1 MKKEIVTDNLIMVS
15 AKSDKKSADYIVDQ
29 IFSDSVVKRISK
41 VLNDKRVDY
50 KNSVYNDIAD
60 TFAIFAIYKTDV
72 YCGYIQ
78 LIEKKEHY
86 ELGIEL
92 LNEHRRQGIGTESV
106 IAFCKYLK
114 EEFGIETVE
123 LRIFAN
129 NSISV
134 SFFKKLGAKYK
145 REKPFLKNMEAYCSD
160 EELKDLNVLQ
170 YELMYREMTEE
181 NND

>member
-15 AKSDKKSADYIVDQ
+15 AKSDKPSADHIVDQ
-29 IFSDSVVKRISK
+29 IFSDNIVSRISK
-41 VLNDKRVDY
+41 ALNDKTEEF
-50 KNSVYNDIAD
+50 KTGMYNEIAE
-60 TFAIFAIYKTDV
+60 TYAIYAIYKSNT

-78 LIEKKEHY
+78 LLEKNDHY

-92 LNEHRRQGIGTESV
+92 LNEHRRLGIGTESV

-145 REKPFLKNMEAYCSD
+145 GEKPFLKNMETYCSD

-181 NND
+181 KND